1 MQPTAHQR
9 PWKAVPIETVLS
21 ENVEVYG
28 ATSRA
33 QRRRWH
39 SAKATAYDR
48 LTANGGPLPRHAAA
62 MGRLRLHR
70 CWPDVTGAV
79 SKLRHR
85 DPPHRIRDA
94 GWDRAEAPLRY
105 LRARVRSAKGDAIWE
120 KRWSVSGG
128 SGVAVVA
135 RLDVAPTAWDLQQPA
150 LHTVNCSVVIDDE
163 RTT

>member
-1 MQPTAHQR
+1 MA
-9 PWKAVPIETVLS
+9 
-21 ENVEVYG
+21 
-28 ATSRA
+28 
-33 QRRRWH
+33 H
-39 SAKATAYDR
+39 SAKATAYER
-48 LTANGGPLPRHAAA
+48 LTANGGPLSRHAAA
-62 MGRLRLHR
+62 MGRLRLRR

-135 RLDVAPTAWDLQQPA
+135 RLDVAPTAWDLQPPA

-163 RTT
+163 DDVKHRGRQRPPLPRALLPQPQPRLALLLVAE